1 MEIMSM
7 QGSKKSEKLSSVHH
21 NERLEFLGDAVVE
34 FITTVHLFFLFP
46 ELEEGGL
53 ATYRS
58 ALVQNKHLAL
68 LAKVGDFLPLFE
80 FLAWIRP
87 LSVFLNCLIFYCFKK
102 IGLHEFM
109 LYAHGPDL
117 CHESDL
123 RHAMANAFEAM
134 MAAVFLDSN
143 INECDRWVQSIVDYF
158 KIYVYFVG
166 FFRELCS
173 VEKRSCSSAGWICR
187 SIR

>member
-80 FLAWIRP
+80 FLA
-87 LSVFLNCLIFYCFKK
+87 
-102 IGLHEFM
+102 
-109 LYAHGPDL
+109 
-117 CHESDL
+117 
-123 RHAMANAFEAM
+123 
-134 MAAVFLDSN
+134 
-143 INECDRWVQSIVDYF
+143 
-158 KIYVYFVG
+158 
-166 FFRELCS
+166 
-173 VEKRSCSSAGWICR
+173 
-187 SIR
+187 